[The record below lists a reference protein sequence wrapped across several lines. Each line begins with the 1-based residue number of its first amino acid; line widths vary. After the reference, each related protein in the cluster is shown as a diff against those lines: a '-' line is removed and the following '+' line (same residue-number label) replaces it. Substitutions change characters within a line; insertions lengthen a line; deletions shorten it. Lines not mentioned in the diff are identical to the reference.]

1 MQTAETTIPRW
12 EEMHKP
18 RISSRLIELTEHS
31 ADLFIRFPKYVYV
44 MAHDLELY
52 TTFVTRAEVVKLR
65 PAQRYSIDISGI
77 IAIHDVSFVCDQ
89 ATANMLSGIPSVLKV
104 TEHYWLL
111 TEILPA
117 AKEIFVE

>member
-1 MQTAETTIPRW
+1 
-12 EEMHKP
+12 
-18 RISSRLIELTEHS
+18 
-31 ADLFIRFPKYVYV
+31 

-52 TTFVTRAEVVKLR
+52 TTFVTSAEVVKLR

-77 IAIHDVSFVCDQ
+77 IAIHDVSRIYPYVHGTLSQYHDVSFVCDQ